1 MNTTDHSFNKLIGR
15 LVVYIWA
22 KLHLFVLYSM
32 LYMFP
37 CTCKLEIS
45 TFYEW
50 IKMNST
56 VIGCNFQ
63 ISSNST
69 IFDLSGI
76 MQLRE
81 GCQGPTLFGMSRFL
95 PFPSYDAT
103 VRSKIISYR
112 NRIQFV
118 VNPLSFLANTPFKVE
133 TQTQTVNWIIRFE
146 EFRVFIKV
154 SFLLSNSVFIVE
166 RWWALSPLQ

>member
-1 MNTTDHSFNKLIGR
+1 M
-15 LVVYIWA
+15 
-22 KLHLFVLYSM
+22 
-32 LYMFP
+32 
-37 CTCKLEIS
+37 
-45 TFYEW
+45 
-50 IKMNST
+50 
-56 VIGCNFQ
+56 
-63 ISSNST
+63 SSNLT

-81 GCQGPTLFGMSRFL
+81 GCQGPTVFGFGMSRFL

-133 TQTQTVNWIIRFE
+133 TQTQTVN
-146 EFRVFIKV
+146 
-154 SFLLSNSVFIVE
+154 
-166 RWWALSPLQ
+166 